1 MASPYC
7 IFIERLCNHSV
18 WKLLVKQIE
27 EKSSLQQPEYNHKLL
42 QRHQIINTKYLIN
55 YQQRLII
62 GKYRRSTIDIH
73 LTKLVDWLV
82 DRRYYSKDWNERSV
96 IIRANIQ
103 LAILDIPQHDQIKI
117 LLASLSI
124 NRIFILFL

>member
-1 MASPYC
+1 MFL
-7 IFIERLCNHSV
+7 IFDIRVCGV

-82 DRRYYSKDWNERSV
+82 DRRYCSKDWNERSGV
-96 IIRANIQ
+96 IRANIQ
-103 LAILDIPQHDQIKI
+103 QAILDIPQHDQIKI

>member
-1 MASPYC
+1 MFL
-7 IFIERLCNHSV
+7 IFDIRVCGV

-62 GKYRRSTIDIH
+62 GKYRR
-73 LTKLVDWLV
+73 VYV
-82 DRRYYSKDWNERSV
+82 
-96 IIRANIQ
+96 
-103 LAILDIPQHDQIKI
+103 
-117 LLASLSI
+117 
-124 NRIFILFL
+124 LF

>member
-1 MASPYC
+1 
-7 IFIERLCNHSV
+7 V